1 MKRLLPAALAAFIA
15 GILLSEQIDAP
26 VALLMGII
34 TVCLGAAV
42 LLSRLR
48 YRLLLLLVALGG
60 LGAVLYHLSMH
71 RLPADHIL
79 LRMDPLQ
86 TSIVT
91 GVVCSFPENR
101 GDRVSALLVVRT
113 VDGVKSSGIVR
124 VTVYAEDRKPNAQ
137 GVPGWLQYGEFIELR
152 GRFRAPRNY
161 RNPGAFDY
169 TAFLARKGVRVIG
182 SVSERRVRRLAG
194 NEANPFLQR
203 VFESRRA
210 FHSFI
215 DSHLGPFRGGL
226 VKALVTGDRSAIDGA
241 SRDRFARAGAAHLL
255 AISGLHVGFVA
266 LVCYSSLVWG
276 LRWALPQRLLVA
288 SRLWTMPDR
297 LASAATLIFIVYYT
311 LFVGARTAAVRAA
324 LMIGVHLMARIM
336 ERGRDGMHSLLLA
349 AFLILAWRPA
359 SLFEVDFLLSFGA
372 VTAMLFYYRPAAPG
386 DVVSSIPVE
395 QVSPDADVVR
405 VPLEKWWHHARREGQ
420 RLSRVLGELAVMT
433 LLATAA
439 TAPISAAVF
448 HRVSMVGLVTNL
460 LFVPLTAFWIVPA
473 GLLAYLLH
481 LVWAPLAVPLLHFAG
496 MGAGLLLTG
505 VTWSAALTI
514 SFIEVAPPAPLL
526 IASFYGGLVFLLVCV
541 PLRTSRRLICIGLLL
556 LLFIGTLTWSG
567 RWQADGRLHMGFL
580 DVGQGG
586 ATLLVLPDATTVLID
601 GGGSYRSSAN
611 IGKRVVRPT
620 LLSLGLRRIDV
631 MILTHPHP
639 DHLNGLIGLLEE
651 MPVGEVWDA
660 WEAFPSEAYGKFRR
674 LIAERGIPRKF
685 VIPSAEPIRFG
696 SVGFQVLHRG
706 EGRGAGSNAEVNNDS
721 LMLRVV
727 FGEISLLLTGDL
739 EAKGEQRTLNRW
751 GEKIRSTVLQVPHH
765 GAATSSTETFLDA
778 VQPKVA
784 VISVGLNNRFRH
796 PSPKVVG
803 HLRYIRPETLLRR
816 TDRNG
821 SVWLRTDGHVL
832 QVLSDLF

>member
-1 MKRLLPAALAAFIA
+1 MKRVLPAALAAFIA
-15 GILLSEQIDAP
+15 GIVVSEQIDAP
-26 VALLMGII
+26 VVLLMGII
-34 TVCLGAAV
+34 AICLGAAV
-42 LLSRLR
+42 FLSRLR

-60 LGAVLYHLSMH
+60 LGALLYHLSMH

-79 LRMDPLQ
+79 LRIDPLQ

-124 VTVYAEDRKPNAQ
+124 VTVYAEDSQPNGQ
-137 GVPGWLQYGEFIELR
+137 GYPDGLQYGELIEVR

-169 TAFLARKGVRVIG
+169 AGFLARKGVRVVG
-182 SVSERRVRRLAG
+182 SVSESRVRLLARDRG
-194 NEANPFLQR
+194 NPFVHR
-203 VFESRRA
+203 VFETRRA

-215 DSHLGPFRGGL
+215 DFRLGAFRGAL

-255 AISGLHVGFVA
+255 AVSGLHVGFVA
-266 LVCYSSLVWG
+266 LVCYVSLVWG
-276 LRWALPQRLLVA
+276 LQWALPQRVLLA
-288 SRLWTMPDR
+288 SRVWTMPDR

-311 LFVGARTAAVRAA
+311 LFVGARTASVRAA

-336 ERGRDGMHSLLLA
+336 ERGRDGMHGVVLA

-359 SLFEVDFLLSFGA
+359 SLFDVDFLLSFGA
-372 VTAMLFYYRPAAPG
+372 VTAMVLYYRSAAPP
-386 DVVSSIPVE
+386 DTASPIPVKHPL
-395 QVSPDADVVR
+395 PDADAAL
-405 VPLEKWWHHARREGQ
+405 VPPKKWWQSAQTAGRG
-420 RLSRVLGELAVMT
+420 LSRGLGELAVMT

-460 LFVPLTAFWIVPA
+460 LFVPLTAFWIVPT

-481 LVWAPLAVPLLHFAG
+481 LAWAPLAVPLLHFAG
-496 MGAGLLLTG
+496 TGAGLLVTG
-505 VTWSAALTI
+505 VAWSGALPA
-514 SFIEVAPPAPLL
+514 SSIEVAPPEPVVTAL
-526 IASFYGGLVFLLVCV
+526 FYGGLVFLLVNAH
-541 PLRTSRRLICIGLLL
+541 LRTSRRLTGIGLLL
-556 LLFIGTLTWSG
+556 LFFIGTSAWSG

-601 GGGSYRSSAN
+601 GGGSYRTSAN

-620 LLSLGLRRIDV
+620 LLSLGIRRIDV

-660 WEAFPSEAYGKFRR
+660 WEAFPSEAYGEFRR

-685 VIPSAEPIRFG
+685 VIPSAEPIRIG

-706 EGRGAGSNAEVNNDS
+706 DGHCAGSNAEVNNDS
-721 LMLRVV
+721 LMLRVA

-739 EAKGEQRTLNRW
+739 EAKGEQHTLKRW

-803 HLRYIRPETLLRR
+803 RLRYIRPETLLRR